1 MIKKGIAFFK
11 NQKQFQNLT
20 VYGFGQAFN
29 LITPLLVIP
38 YIVSICGEKGY
49 GKIGVGMAIAFFLM
63 VFVDYG
69 SEIIGVKNV
78 AINRDN
84 KSNLEEIFITTYT
97 AKAFLLVIVLAV
109 FSLLVLAIPF
119 FEQEKALFFLSLFM
133 VVGQF
138 LNPTWFFQGIEDFKA
153 ITFLNILSK
162 IIYLSGVFIFI
173 NKPQDYIWNNFI
185 WGLGMVLANGLSFL
199 YILRKYAFSF
209 KRTKKENVISLVKS
223 NFSIFNSQIFVSL
236 QMYSPIVLI
245 SFFGSNAMAGQYKII
260 DQIIVVFK
268 TYLLLFFNYVYPRIC
283 YLLDKN
289 KKEALRF
296 WKLYN
301 GLNFIF
307 IAAAMVVIAF
317 FSLKVVAYF
326 NPKEVDVIAQLLK
339 IAIGIPILQAI
350 TIPLKQLVLGENKQ
364 QQYVRITML
373 ITVCSLALIIII
385 TPYFQ
390 VVGVLIA
397 LLITEII
404 TATVYYITIKNN
416 LFVRSH

>member
-29 LITPLLVIP
+29 LITPLLIIP

-97 AKAFLLVIVLAV
+97 AKAFLLVIALAV

-173 NKPQDYIWNNFI
+173 NKPQDYIWSNFI
-185 WGLGMVLANGLSFL
+185 WGLGMLVANGISFI
-199 YILRKYAFSF
+199 YILKKYAFSF
-209 KRTKKENVISLVKS
+209 KRTKKEDVISLIKS

-245 SFFGSNAMAGQYKII
+245 SFFGSNVMAGQYKII

>member
-97 AKAFLLVIVLAV
+97 AKAFLLVIALAV

-173 NKPQDYIWNNFI
+173 NKPQDYIWSNFI
-185 WGLGMVLANGLSFL
+185 WGLGMLVANGISFI
-199 YILRKYAFSF
+199 YILKKYAFSF
-209 KRTKKENVISLVKS
+209 KRTKKEDVISLIKS

-245 SFFGSNAMAGQYKII
+245 SFFGSNVMAGQYKII

>member
-11 NQKQFQNLT
+11 QQKQFQNLT
-20 VYGFGQAFN
+20 IYGFGQAFN

-97 AKAFLLVIVLAV
+97 AKVILLVIVLAV
-109 FSLLVLAIPF
+109 FSFLVLAIPF
-119 FEQEKALFFLSLFM
+119 FEQEKTLFFLSLFM

-138 LNPTWFFQGIEDFKA
+138 INPTWFFQGVENFKA

-173 NKPQDYIWNNFI
+173 NKPQDYILSNFI
-185 WGLGMVLANGLSFL
+185 WGLGMVFANGISFI
-199 YILRKYAFSF
+199 YILKKYAFSF
-209 KRTKKENVISLVKS
+209 KRTKKENVISLIKS

-245 SFFGSNAMAGQYKII
+245 SFFGSNVMAGQYKII

-326 NPKEVDVIAQLLK
+326 NPKEINSISQLLK
-339 IAIGIPILQAI
+339 IAIFIPILQAI

-364 QQYVRITML
+364 LQYVRITMV

-404 TATVYYITIKNN
+404 TTIVYYITIKNN

>member
-84 KSNLEEIFITTYT
+84 ISNLEEIFITTYT
-97 AKAFLLVIVLAV
+97 AKAFLLVIVLTV

-119 FEQEKALFFLSLFM
+119 FEQEKTLFFLSLFM

-138 LNPTWFFQGIEDFKA
+138 INPTWFFQGVENFKA

-173 NKPQDYIWNNFI
+173 KMPQDYIWNNFI

-260 DQIIVVFK
+260 DQIIVIFK

-283 YLLDKN
+283 YLLDKS
-289 KKEALRF
+289 KKEALAF

-307 IAAAMVVIAF
+307 IAASMVVIAL
-317 FSLKVVAYF
+317 FSLDVVTYF
-326 NPKEVDVIAQLLK
+326 NPTEVISISQLLK
-339 IAIGIPILQAI
+339 LAIFIPILQAI
-350 TIPLKQLVLGENKQ
+350 AIPLKQLVLGENKQ
-364 QQYVRITML
+364 QQYVRITMI
-373 ITVCSLALIIII
+373 ITICSLVLIIVI

-390 VVGVLIA
+390 VFGVLLA
-397 LLITEII
+397 LVITEII
-404 TATVYYITIKNN
+404 TAIVYFRTIKNN
-416 LFVRSH
+416 LFVHSH

>member
-173 NKPQDYIWNNFI
+173 NKPQDYIWSNFI
-185 WGLGMVLANGLSFL
+185 WGLGMVVANGLSFL

-209 KRTKKENVISLVKS
+209 KRTKKEDVISLIKS

-245 SFFGSNAMAGQYKII
+245 SFFGSNVMAGQYKII

>member
-173 NKPQDYIWNNFI
+173 NKPQDYIWSNFI
-185 WGLGMVLANGLSFL
+185 WGLGMVLANGISFI
-199 YILRKYAFSF
+199 YILKKYAFSF
-209 KRTKKENVISLVKS
+209 KRTKKEDVISLIKS

-245 SFFGSNAMAGQYKII
+245 SFFGSNVMAGQYKII

-326 NPKEVDVIAQLLK
+326 NPKGVDVIAQLLK

>member
-138 LNPTWFFQGIEDFKA
+138 LNPTWFFQGVENFKA

>member
-84 KSNLEEIFITTYT
+84 ISNLEEIFITTYT
-97 AKAFLLVIVLAV
+97 AKAFLLVIVLTV

-119 FEQEKALFFLSLFM
+119 FEQEKTLFFLSLFM

-138 LNPTWFFQGIEDFKA
+138 INPTWFFQGVENFKA

-173 NKPQDYIWNNFI
+173 KMPQDYIWNNFI

-260 DQIIVVFK
+260 DQIIVIFK

-283 YLLDKN
+283 YLLDKS
-289 KKEALRF
+289 KKEALAF

-307 IAAAMVVIAF
+307 IAASMVVIAL
-317 FSLKVVAYF
+317 FSLDVVTYF
-326 NPKEVDVIAQLLK
+326 NPTEVNSISQLLK
-339 IAIGIPILQAI
+339 LAIFIPILQAI
-350 TIPLKQLVLGENKQ
+350 AIPLKQLVLGENKQ
-364 QQYVRITML
+364 QQYVRITMI
-373 ITVCSLALIIII
+373 ITICSLVLIIVI

-390 VVGVLIA
+390 VFGVLLA
-397 LLITEII
+397 LVITEII
-404 TATVYYITIKNN
+404 TAIVYFRTIKNN
-416 LFVRSH
+416 LFVHSH

>member
-1 MIKKGIAFFK
+1 M
-11 NQKQFQNLT
+11 
-20 VYGFGQAFN
+20 
-29 LITPLLVIP
+29 
-38 YIVSICGEKGY
+38 
-49 GKIGVGMAIAFFLM
+49 
-63 VFVDYG
+63 
-69 SEIIGVKNV
+69 
-78 AINRDN
+78 
-84 KSNLEEIFITTYT
+84 
-97 AKAFLLVIVLAV
+97 
-109 FSLLVLAIPF
+109 
-119 FEQEKALFFLSLFM
+119 
-133 VVGQF
+133 
-138 LNPTWFFQGIEDFKA
+138 
-153 ITFLNILSK
+153 
-162 IIYLSGVFIFI
+162 
-173 NKPQDYIWNNFI
+173 PQDYIWNNFI

-209 KRTKKENVISLVKS
+209 KRTKKEDVISLIKS

-245 SFFGSNAMAGQYKII
+245 SFFGSNVMAGQYKII

>member
-138 LNPTWFFQGIEDFKA
+138 LNPTWFFQGVENFKA

-173 NKPQDYIWNNFI
+173 NKPQDYIWSNFI
-185 WGLGMVLANGLSFL
+185 WGLGMVVANGLSFL

>member
-97 AKAFLLVIVLAV
+97 AKAFLLVIALAV

-173 NKPQDYIWNNFI
+173 NKPQDYIWSNFI
-185 WGLGMVLANGLSFL
+185 WGLGMVVANGLSFL

-209 KRTKKENVISLVKS
+209 KRTKKEDVISLIKS

-245 SFFGSNAMAGQYKII
+245 SFFGSNVMAGQYKII